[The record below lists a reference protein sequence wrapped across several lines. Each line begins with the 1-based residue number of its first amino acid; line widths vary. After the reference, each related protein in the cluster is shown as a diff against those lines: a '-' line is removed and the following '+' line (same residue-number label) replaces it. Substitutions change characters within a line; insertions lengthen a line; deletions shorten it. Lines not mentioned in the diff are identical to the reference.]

1 MVVLT
6 SLIFIAYNMFCG
18 FSIAFL
24 LKAFLFY
31 PAHKKVIFG
40 KRVPLTPALVYRKK
54 YQLILW
60 LETMI
65 KDYLRDAASTD
76 DETRIAEWEKRAFE
90 KTWDKFENIEKIRVL
105 PHSWKENIRYGIS
118 LFVFEITKQFLRSF
132 VPFLM
137 ERYKIIK
144 YVDLLD
150 KALDLDVIKE
160 YYNRYVYR
168 IMLYILLGFNFLV
181 GLGNAIIYILIEVI

>member
-18 FSIAFL
+18 FLIAFL
-24 LKAFLFY
+24 LKAFFFY
-31 PAHKKVIFG
+31 PAHKKVLFG
-40 KRVPLTPALVYRKK
+40 KRVPFTPALVYRKK
-54 YQLILW
+54 QKLIRW
-60 LETMI
+60 LESMI

-76 DETRIAEWEKRAFE
+76 DKTRIAEWEKRAFD
-90 KTWDKFENIEKIRVL
+90 KTWEKFHKIEDIKLL

-137 ERYKIIK
+137 ERYKLIK

-168 IMLYILLGFNFLV
+168 IMLYVLLTFNFLV
-181 GLGNAIIYILIEVI
+181 GLGNAIIYIIIEVI